1 MVYFE
6 NVHQDKSNNILY
18 ANILMYILKEKDDQ
32 NRSYE

>member
-18 ANILMYILKEKDDQ
+18 VNILMYILKEKDDQ